1 MADSSI
7 LRWTSCSSTHVGHVR
22 QINEDSY
29 LDRADI
35 KLWAIADGM
44 GGHHA
49 GDVAST
55 SIVDELDAITPRTR
69 LSTYID
75 EIEDRLISVNRQLRD
90 LAAQHED
97 NRTIGSTV
105 MAMVA
110 LNDHY
115 ALLWAGDSRAYISRN
130 GHFAR
135 LTKDH
140 SQVEELVERG
150 VILPEDAESHPA
162 ANVITRAVGASD
174 QLFVDVDVDEA
185 QAGDKFLLCSDGL
198 YKHISDDELAELLKK
213 NDIEEICQTLIDT
226 TLARGATDNVT
237 VVVVSAEEDT
247 GESKPLSYSAKT
259 KPHAT
264 EPDDEMERT
273 LDLEQDSAPH
283 PEAEAIEEAEEAIN
297 EQAEP
302 QGQGDSDAQETDS
315 SHAQDEVSEEPK
327 PKP

>member
-1 MADSSI
+1 MADSPL

-22 QINEDSY
+22 QINEDSF

-49 GDVAST
+49 GDVASN
-55 SIVDELDAITPRTR
+55 SIVSELDAITPRTR

-75 EIEDRLISVNRQLRD
+75 EIEDRLITVNRQLRD
-90 LAAQHED
+90 LAAQHKD

-110 LNDHY
+110 LDDHY
-115 ALLWAGDSRAYISRN
+115 ALLWAGDSRAYLSRN
-130 GHFAR
+130 GHVSR
-135 LTKDH
+135 LTRDH

-162 ANVITRAVGASD
+162 ANIITRAVGASD

-185 QAGDKFLLCSDGL
+185 QPGDKFLLCSDGL
-198 YKHISDDELAELLKK
+198 YKHIADDELVELLQN
-213 NDIEEICQTLIDT
+213 NDLEDICKSLIET

-237 VVVVSAEEDT
+237 VVVVSAEAANADEVQ
-247 GESKPLSYSAKT
+247 E
-259 KPHAT
+259 T
-264 EPDDEMERT
+264 ELPETDADLERT
-273 LDLEQDSAPH
+273 VDLEADVVAEEISEIAAK
-283 PEAEAIEEAEEAIN
+283 EAENDTSNVDAEAITKSAESEAEVESDSEKPEPADNDN
-297 EQAEP
+297 EE
-302 QGQGDSDAQETDS
+302 
-315 SHAQDEVSEEPK
+315 K
-327 PKP
+327 PSR